1 MTTKLFLSIILAL
14 VTGATFFTFS
24 RQYQGKKKVGGLVL
38 SILASLVV
46 GAITGTIYYTADM
59 VNNMTVNGIYL
70 GAMGATVIAA
80 AVCWLYNGD
89 RWWQLLSAFVFAA
102 TTAIAMNE
110 SAEIVADGIANGGKY
125 TFWSYAILA
134 LPIVIPFIF
143 AGLVTTVFFI
153 VKSQEIK
160 DNENLTAED
169 EDRANSL
176 SVDAWIM
183 AILFAVLAVVAVAT
197 RINFTSEGRPVKEEI
212 VVTDMVVAE
221 AAQIAEAEPAEETP
235 LIDEDDEEEE
245 EEITEETAE
254 DEPWFKFYNL
264 KLLEDE
270 DKTNDLDFGPD
281 PTKGVSEDKLK
292 DPQWS
297 NKKIRKLMSCD
308 PALTTAIAV
317 DIDDAFGAGI
327 INTVMY
333 WYFEKTSIPVL
344 GNDEDIANFVTRL
357 FRDNED
363 IFRKAQ
369 ALVYEHLDLFEW
381 DTGIAE
387 TCEDKMAMGVSAIDD
402 TPNIL
407 FLKSKQKMKRF
418 FRGTA
423 SIRGTKVEVAYN
435 VTDGFIPT
443 RVEKVYVPPKPTPT
457 PTSTPTDNDG
467 KKKVVTPTQKK
478 TTPTTK
484 TTDTTDYT
492 PVTTPS
498 NTNTNPVPSVPVI
511 KDPSKSPDFGN
522 AGGNGDN
529 PGPGEATIGD
539 SDRWSTKEDMVNDS
553 VHMTYPEYKEV
564 IEKDKKAEPEVA
576 TSPTASEP
584 TKPNPNPELPIT
596 ADSNEK
602 EIDKPTIVEKELP
615 KKAEDNK
622 PINST
627 PVTSWGGLKG
637 NED

>member
-38 SILASLVV
+38 AILASLVV

-59 VNNMTVNGIYL
+59 VNMTVNGIYL

-89 RWWQLLSAFVFAA
+89 RWWQLLSAFVFAV

-110 SAEIVADGIANGGKY
+110 SAEIVADGIAN
-125 TFWSYAILA
+125 TWSYVILA
-134 LPIVIPFIF
+134 LPIVTPFIF
-143 AGLVTTVFFI
+143 AGLVMTVFFI

-160 DNENLTAED
+160 ENENLTAED
-169 EDRANSL
+169 EERANSL
-176 SVDAWIM
+176 AVDAWIM
-183 AILFAVLAVVAVAT
+183 AFLFAVLAVVAVAI
-197 RINFTSEGRPVKEEI
+197 RVNFRPVKEEI

-221 AAQIAEAEPAEETP
+221 AIAEAEPAEETSSDYA
-235 LIDEDDEEEE
+235 IDEDDEEEE
-245 EEITEETAE
+245 EEIVEETAE

-264 KLLEDE
+264 ELLEDE
-270 DKTNDLDFGPD
+270 DKTNDLNFGPD

-297 NKKIRKLMSCD
+297 NKKLRKFMSYD
-308 PALTTAIAV
+308 PALTTATIV

-333 WYFEKTSIPVL
+333 WYFEETSIPIL

-369 ALVYEHLDLFEW
+369 ALVYEYLDLFEW

-387 TCEDKMAMGVSAIDD
+387 ICEDKMAMGVSVIDD

-443 RVEKVYVPPKPTPT
+443 RVEKVYVPPKPTST
-457 PTSTPTDNDG
+457 PTSTPTDG
-467 KKKVVTPTQKK
+467 KTKVKTPTQKT
-478 TTPTTK
+478 TTPTMK

-498 NTNTNPVPSVPVI
+498 NTNTNPVSSVPVI
-511 KDPSKSPDFGN
+511 KEPSKSPDFGN

-553 VHMTYPEYKEV
+553 AHMTYPEYKEV

-584 TKPNPNPELPIT
+584 TKPNPNPDPIT
-596 ADSNEK
+596 TDSNEK

-622 PINST
+622 PIDST